1 MPRLRTMSSAPSAS
15 SKAAGSLSNTG
26 RGVRVLKWLESLPTS
41 VLDARPS
48 LWVTYATAL
57 FFSGRHTVV
66 EHKLQAAEAALR
78 GTEQDDA
85 SRDLVGRIASIRAT
99 LAIMPQDADVIVAQS
114 RRALE

>member
-1 MPRLRTMSSAPSAS
+1 
-15 SKAAGSLSNTG
+15 
-26 RGVRVLKWLESLPTS
+26 

-57 FFSGRHTVV
+57 FFSGRHTAV
-66 EHKLQAAEAALR
+66 EQKLQAAEAALR

-99 LAIMPQDADVIVAQS
+99 LAIMQQDADVIVAQS
-114 RRALE
+114 RRALSYCRNVWKLVAGTKPGRVKEAA